1 MQVHH
6 EARVASKVKRRDRG
20 RRRRA
25 RERNRASPS
34 LFVGAVRL
42 LRTPARAFRK
52 GDVCLTKDEEPRTM
66 AATQM
71 HVSYA
76 GEGNFKPLPF
86 RSHSAPR
93 DPVSAGPGLDLKKIA
108 FEALPWDLELHCNL
122 APCAGRRRKPSS

>member
-66 AATQM
+66 AAAQM

-76 GEGNFKPLPF
+76 GEGNFNLHPD
-86 RSHSAPR
+86 APAVY
-93 DPVSAGPGLDLKKIA
+93 PKAVVSAWARLDLKKIA

-122 APCAGRRRKPSS
+122 APCAGRRRKQSS